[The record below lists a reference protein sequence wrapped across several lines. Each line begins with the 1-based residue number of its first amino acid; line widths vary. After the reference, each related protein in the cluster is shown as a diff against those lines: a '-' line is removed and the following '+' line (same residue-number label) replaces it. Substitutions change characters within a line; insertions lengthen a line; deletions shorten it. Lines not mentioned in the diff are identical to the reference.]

1 MFDFTGLTIN
11 TVQILD
17 PVSYPGAEYF
27 NFFFTLV
34 MIFGMMAFGFK
45 LLIRIITRS

>member
-1 MFDFTGLTIN
+1 MFNLNGLTIN

-17 PVSYPGAEYF
+17 PLAYPGAEYF

-34 MIFGMMAFGFK
+34 MIFGLMAFGFK
-45 LLIRIITRS
+45 ILIRILTRS